1 MRSKVLKTMTKNFLT
16 NLLFLMSPIIGWGV
30 DFHNLA
36 DAVAVAESNNNPQA
50 VGDSGKARGA
60 YQMWK
65 VAWDQTNKV
74 RRTEGMKQYPWS
86 YAHDAYVSKQYA
98 IDYLRWC
105 ARVLEAKL
113 GRKPVYWEI
122 YAAYARGPSEFA
134 DGGYSYHNL
143 PARTHRAIKVIATQM
158 KELPPR

>member
-1 MRSKVLKTMTKNFLT
+1 MRLKVWTMMKNFLT
-16 NLLFLMSPIIGWGV
+16 KTFLLMLPIIGHAF
-30 DFHNLA
+30 DFHSLA

-65 VAWDQTNKV
+65 IAWDQTNKV
-74 RRTEGMKQYPWS
+74 RKTQGMRQYPWS

-105 ARVLEAKL
+105 ASVLEAKL
-113 GRKPVYWEI
+113 GRKPVYWEV
-122 YAAYARGPSEFA
+122 YAAYARGPSEFSKS
-134 DGGYSYHNL
+134 DYSYHDL
-143 PARTHRAIKVIATQM
+143 PARTHRAIKVIAAQM
-158 KELPPR
+158 REMPPR

>member
-1 MRSKVLKTMTKNFLT
+1 MTKNFLT
-16 NLLFLMSPIIGWGV
+16 NLLFLMTPIIGWGV

-65 VAWDQTNKV
+65 IAWDQANKV
-74 RRTEGMKQYPWS
+74 RKTEGMKQYPWS

-105 ARVLEAKL
+105 SRVLEAKL

-122 YAAYARGPSEFA
+122 YAAYARGPAEFA

-158 KELPPR
+158 KEMPPR